1 VGPDGLLADIT
12 RRVLEPGIEVEMS
25 EHLDYDKHAL
35 DPMRKN
41 GRVGQVDGLPD
52 GRVAVVRGRRSKV
65 LKPGRAAFAAVTTA
79 IVLSTLVATVGASVP
94 TDTTE
99 LREAVTADA
108 IMGHLAE
115 LQEIADANGDTRASG
130 TPGYDASVDYIEDLL
145 VAAGYSVTRQDF
157 LFNSFRELSDPVF
170 ERVSPDP
177 VVYEPGEDFITADY
191 SGSGDVEASLQAVD
205 LVLPPGEADNTS
217 TSGCEAT
224 DFADFEA
231 GNIALIQRGTCT
243 FQVKAEN
250 AFDAGAVGVIIF
262 NEGQEGRTE
271 TLAATLSDAF
281 ADPIPVI
288 GTSFEI
294 GNELA
299 ALLAAGDVVIHLQ
312 TETEIR
318 LDVPTQNLIAET
330 PTGRDDRVVMAGAHL
345 DSVPAGPG
353 INDNGSGSATLLEI
367 ALQMAALDIEPRN
380 TVRFAWWGAEEA
392 GLIGSQFYVDSLT
405 KSEAK
410 DIELY
415 LNFDMIG
422 SPNFARFVYDGDG
435 SAFGIRGPAGSHAIE
450 EVFEEFFAS
459 QGLASEPT
467 AFDGRSDYDAF
478 ISAGIPAGGLFTGA
492 EGAKT
497 EAQVALYG
505 GLATFNGEPV
515 SYDPC
520 YHQPCDSLDP
530 VSDGADADLYVALN
544 TAYGGALEYRG
555 VISNVNTLA
564 LEQMSDAVAHAVL
577 LYAMSTSSVSGTG
590 RGSEQAMTATGDRLG
605 PHLKR

>member
-1 VGPDGLLADIT
+1 MAGTP
-12 RRVLEPGIEVEMS
+12 
-25 EHLDYDKHAL
+25 
-35 DPMRKN
+35 
-41 GRVGQVDGLPD
+41 VDGPP
-52 GRVAVVRGRRSKV
+52 RPVAVVRGRGSKV
-65 LKPGRAAFAAVTTA
+65 IKPGRAAFAAVTTA
-79 IVLSTLVATVGASVP
+79 IVLSTLVAPAGASVP

-108 IMGHLAE
+108 IMDHLAE
-115 LQEIADANGDTRASG
+115 LQKIADNNGGSRASG

-145 VAAGYSVTRQDF
+145 VAAGYEVTRQDF
-157 LFNSFRELSDPVF
+157 LFNSFQELVTPEF

-177 VVYEPGEDFITADY
+177 VTYVPDEDFLTMDY
-191 SGSGDVEASLQAVD
+191 SGSGDVTAALQAVD
-205 LVLPPGEADNTS
+205 LVLPPGPTAGS
-217 TSGCEAT
+217 SSSGCEVE
-224 DFADFEA
+224 DFAGFVE
-231 GNIALIQRGTCT
+231 GNIALIQRGTCD
-243 FQVKAEN
+243 FSVKAHN
-250 AFDAGAVGVIIF
+250 AFEAGAVGVIIF

-271 TLAATLSDAF
+271 TLAGTLGDAF
-281 ADPIPVI
+281 SDDLPVI

-294 GNELA
+294 GSELA
-299 ALLAAGDVVIHLQ
+299 ALLGEGEVVIHLL
-312 TETEIR
+312 TETLIE

-345 DSVPAGPG
+345 DSVPGGPG
-353 INDNGSGSATLLEI
+353 IQDNGSGSATLLEL
-367 ALQMAALDIEPRN
+367 ALQMAALDIEPVN

-422 SPNFARFVYDGDG
+422 SPNYARFVYDGDG

-450 EVFEEFFAS
+450 EVFEEYFAS

-492 EGAKT
+492 EDNKT
-497 EAQVALYG
+497 VEQVALYG
-505 GLATFNGEPV
+505 GLATFDGEV
-515 SYDPC
+515 VAYDPC

-530 VSDGADADLYVALN
+530 VGDGADADLYEALN
-544 TAYGGALEYRG
+544 EAYGGALEYLG

-564 LEQMSDAVAHAVL
+564 LEEMSDAVAHAVL

-590 RGSEQAMTATGDRLG
+590 RASDQAMIATGDRLG
-605 PHLKR
+605 AHFKR

>member
-1 VGPDGLLADIT
+1 MSA
-12 RRVLEPGIEVEMS
+12 RRAM
-25 EHLDYDKHAL
+25 
-35 DPMRKN
+35 
-41 GRVGQVDGLPD
+41 
-52 GRVAVVRGRRSKV
+52 V
-65 LKPGRAAFAAVTTA
+65 LKPPRAALAAATATT
-79 IVLSTLVATVGASVP
+79 VLFATVVSANAAVP

-108 IMGHLAE
+108 IMDHLAE
-115 LQEIADANGDTRASG
+115 LQKIADNNGDTRASG

-145 VAAGYSVTRQDF
+145 VAAGYEVTRQNF
-157 LFNSFRELSDPVF
+157 LFNSFQELVTPVF
-170 ERVSPDP
+170 ERVSPDAVTYVP
-177 VVYEPGEDFITADY
+177 NEDFITMDY
-191 SGSGDVEASLQAVD
+191 SGSGDVTAPLQAVD
-205 LVLPPGEADNTS
+205 LVLPPGPTASTS
-217 TSGCEAT
+217 TSGCEAA
-224 DFADFEA
+224 DFADFVA
-231 GNIALIQRGTCT
+231 GNIALIQRGTCD
-243 FQVKAEN
+243 FAVKAAN

-271 TLAATLSDAF
+271 TLAGTLGFEFSD
-281 ADPIPVI
+281 DLPVI

-299 ALLAAGDVVIHLQ
+299 ALLVAGEVVIHLL
-312 TETEIR
+312 TETLIE

-353 INDNGSGSATLLEI
+353 IQDNGSGSGTLLEL
-367 ALQMAALDIEPRN
+367 ALQIAELGIEPRN
-380 TVRFAWWGAEEA
+380 TIRFAWWGAEEA
-392 GLIGSQFYVDSLT
+392 GLVGSQFYVDSLT

-422 SPNFARFVYDGDG
+422 SPNYARFVYDGDG
-435 SAFGIRGPAGSHAIE
+435 SAFGIRGPAGSRAIE

-492 EGAKT
+492 EDNKT
-497 EAQVALYG
+497 EDQVALYG
-505 GLATFNGEPV
+505 GLATFDGEV
-515 SYDPC
+515 VAYDPC
-520 YHQPCDSLDP
+520 YHQACDSLDP
-530 VSDGADADLYVALN
+530 IGDGADAGLYEALN
-544 TAYGGALEYRG
+544 AAYDGALEYMG

-564 LEQMSDAVAHAVL
+564 LEEMSDAVAHAVL

-590 RGSEQAMTATGDRLG
+590 QASEQAMVATGDRLG
-605 PHLKR
+605 AHFRR